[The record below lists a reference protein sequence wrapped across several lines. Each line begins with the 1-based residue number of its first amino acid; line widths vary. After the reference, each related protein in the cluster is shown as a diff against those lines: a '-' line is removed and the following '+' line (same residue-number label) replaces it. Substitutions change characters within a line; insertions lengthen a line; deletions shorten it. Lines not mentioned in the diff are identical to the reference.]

1 MEGMNNNNTK
11 IKKKSHNVEIQKYE
25 IDRSKKIEKYEIKKK
40 YEFDRMRFKS
50 EVILKM
56 FSFLAGLGMIIIGTL
71 SPFWMLIPTGV
82 FVIGYSLGKDLKI
95 KQLKE
100 IIKE

>member
-1 MEGMNNNNTK
+1 MEDMNNNNTE
-11 IKKKSHNVEIQKYE
+11 IKRKSRNVDIQKYE
-25 IDRSKKIEKYEIKKK
+25 IDKGKEIEKYEIKKK
-40 YEFDRMRFKS
+40 FELDRMRFRS
-50 EVILKM
+50 EVILKV

-71 SPFWMLIPTGV
+71 SPFWILIPTGV
-82 FVIGYSLGKDLKI
+82 FIIGYSLGRDLKI